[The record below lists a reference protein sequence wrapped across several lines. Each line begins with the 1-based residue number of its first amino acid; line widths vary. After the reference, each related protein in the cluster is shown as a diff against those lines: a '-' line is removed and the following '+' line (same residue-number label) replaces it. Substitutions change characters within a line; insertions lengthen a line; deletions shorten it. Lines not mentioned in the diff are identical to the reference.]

1 MAKGY
6 IWSFE
11 SMGLVDG
18 PGIRTV
24 VFFSG
29 CSLRCAFCHNP
40 ESFKTGG
47 GELVDSSELI
57 KKIERFKPYFERS
70 GGGVTF
76 SGGEPLLQREFLVDL
91 LRECKSRGIHT
102 CLDTS
107 GVGDGDYSE
116 ILSLTSLV
124 LYDVKA
130 VSDGAYREITG
141 RPIDATEE
149 FQRAMRDARVPVVVR
164 QVVIPGI
171 NDTDEYMSS
180 LRDYIMEKI
189 PGCVGV
195 ELLPYHKMG
204 SYKYDKLGLVEP
216 YRDVPPMDK
225 DRTDAFYGKYFKNEF
240 GEYEN

>member
-18 PGIRTV
+18 PGIRSV

-40 ESFKTGG
+40 ESFKMGV
-47 GELVDSSELI
+47 GELVDSKDLV
-57 KKIERFKPYFERS
+57 KKIERFKPYFDRS

-91 LRECKSRGIHT
+91 LRECHSRGIHT

-107 GVGDGDYSE
+107 GVGDGEYDE

-130 VSDGAYREITG
+130 VSDDSYREITG
-141 RPIDATEE
+141 RAIDATEK
-149 FQRAMRDARVPVVVR
+149 FQRAMAKSGVPVVVR
-164 QVVIPGI
+164 QVVIPGV

-180 LRDYIMEKI
+180 LREYIREKI

-204 SYKYDKLGLVEP
+204 SHKYDKEGLVEP
-216 YRDVPPMDK
+216 YRNVPAMDK
-225 DRTDAFYGKYFKNEF
+225 SKADAFYEKYFKDEF
-240 GEYEN
+240 EKAED